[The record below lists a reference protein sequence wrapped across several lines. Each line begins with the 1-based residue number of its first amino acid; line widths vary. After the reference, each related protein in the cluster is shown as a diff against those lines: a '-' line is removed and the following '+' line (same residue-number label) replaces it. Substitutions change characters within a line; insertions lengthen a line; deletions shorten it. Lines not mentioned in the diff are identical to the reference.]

1 MPIPTLSSGSSTY
14 GLSTTRW
21 PSYPVIG
28 RGAASTFSTRCLA
41 FAGRTEGCAAACVRD
56 RPLFGDAVLVVLR
69 AVAWQRRDVAA
80 SHGDGSACVERGL
93 RRRLVRARFERRVI
107 DVAAL
112 ARPGHHPPRRT
123 SDDHVEV
130 RGGRRL
136 GASAGWKTSRPSAS
150 RANTPS
156 SASTWKCTWRFRL
169 PKRCTKLTEPHWG
182 PSTPSRRARAR

>member
-69 AVAWQRRDVAA
+69 AVAWQRRAVAA
-80 SHGDGSACVERGL
+80 PQGPGRPGVGPGL
-93 RRRLVRARFERRVI
+93 RRGLFRAPFEGGVI

-112 ARPGHHPPRRT
+112 AQPGHPPPRRT
-123 SDDHVEV
+123 SDDH
-130 RGGRRL
+130 
-136 GASAGWKTSRPSAS
+136 
-150 RANTPS
+150 
-156 SASTWKCTWRFRL
+156 
-169 PKRCTKLTEPHWG
+169 
-182 PSTPSRRARAR
+182 